1 MKQERK
7 VNSINLALVLTH
19 DLLLA
24 KGGIQCGD
32 GPLKAA
38 ILRHKTRLHGEF
50 KRLAIK
56 RGVASTSELAQTAD
70 ERSGKPHRVPD
81 VRQCDEKLTARS
93 TDTPI
98 RESEYGSV
106 VRTSSHQV
114 PGGSWLHV
122 ERFDLFKVMA
132 VLPIH
137 HMQAT

>member
-1 MKQERK
+1 MLADKSVLLDVIQTSGLMKQERK

-38 ILRHKTRLHGEF
+38 VLRHKTRLHGEF

-70 ERSGKPHRVPD
+70 QRSGKAHMVMGVP
-81 VRQCDEKLTARS
+81 QCDAMLTAPS
-93 TDTPI
+93 SDTSI
-98 RESEYGSV
+98 R
-106 VRTSSHQV
+106 
-114 PGGSWLHV
+114 
-122 ERFDLFKVMA
+122 
-132 VLPIH
+132 
-137 HMQAT
+137 